1 MAKDVSEKLEKMNE
15 SNGPR
20 LHIKPG
26 PFFNQL
32 WSIESLMV
40 RSS

>member
-26 PFFNQL
+26 PFFKSAL
-32 WSIESLMV
+32 EH
-40 RSS
+40 